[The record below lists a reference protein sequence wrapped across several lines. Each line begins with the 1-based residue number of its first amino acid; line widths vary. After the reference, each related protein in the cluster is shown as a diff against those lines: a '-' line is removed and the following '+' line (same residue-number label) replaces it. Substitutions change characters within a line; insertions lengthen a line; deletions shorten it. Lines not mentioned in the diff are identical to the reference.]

1 METKHASKTVR
12 SGNARN
18 VLIIGGGITGLTLA
32 LSLHEA
38 GVPCRVFEAAAEL
51 KWLGVGINLLPHAVR
66 ELTELRLAE
75 HLERHAVVT
84 REMCFYN
91 RFGQFIYKEPRGRY
105 AGYDWPQ
112 FSIHR
117 GELHRVLV
125 EAVRERLGSDAIA
138 LGHRCEALEQDGERV
153 TVRFA
158 GRPSVRG
165 SVAIACDG
173 VHSAVRRQL
182 YPDEG
187 PPVYTGI
194 NMWRGVTRW
203 PPYLSG
209 ESIVQCGW
217 LDVGKIVVY
226 PIGKELDAQGRQL
239 VNWIAEIR
247 SPRNVQADWNLN
259 GRLEDFLPTFAS
271 FRFDWLDVA
280 EMLRNAE
287 VVLEYPMV
295 DRDPLSRWSHGRVT
309 LVGDAAHPM
318 YPRGANGAAQGILDA
333 RALAGCLARERDA
346 VAALKAYEDTRLA
359 AANQVV
365 LASRSTSGW
374 LSPDTILRVVHE
386 RTGDQPFKRIED
398 VVTQEELAALM
409 EKYKR
414 VAGFER
420 AALSKRRSLV
430 SP

>member
-1 METKHASKTVR
+1 MR
-12 SGNARN
+12 SENARD
-18 VLIIGGGITGLTLA
+18 VLIIGGGVTGLTLA
-32 LSLHEA
+32 LSLHEVGIA
-38 GVPCRVFEAAAEL
+38 CNVYEAAPQL

-66 ELTELRLAE
+66 ELTELGLAE
-75 HLERHAVVT
+75 RLERHAVLT

-91 RFGQFIYKEPRGRY
+91 RFGQFVYKEPRGRY
-105 AGYDWPQ
+105 AGYAWPQ

-125 EAVRERLGSDAIA
+125 EAVRERLGADAIA
-138 LGHRCEALEQDGERV
+138 LGYRCEAIEQGESGV

-158 GRPSVRG
+158 GGKAVRG

-209 ESIVQCGW
+209 ESFVQCGW

-226 PIGKELDAQGRQL
+226 PIGKELDAQGRRL
-239 VNWIAEIR
+239 VTWTAEFR
-247 SPRNVQADWNLN
+247 SPRNVRADWNLN
-259 GRLEDFLPTFAS
+259 GSLADFLPTFES
-271 FRFDWLDVA
+271 FRFEWLDVA

-295 DRDPLSRWSHGRVT
+295 DRDPVLRWTFGRVT

-318 YPRGANGAAQGILDA
+318 HPRGANGAAQGILDA
-333 RALAGCLARERDA
+333 RTLAGCLARERDPA
-346 VAALKAYEDTRLA
+346 AALKGYEDARLK
-359 AANQVV
+359 AANEVV
-365 LASRSTSGW
+365 LASRSI
-374 LSPDTILRVVHE
+374 SPDTILRVVHE
-386 RTGDQPFKRIED
+386 RTGDKPFERVED
-398 VVTQEELAALM
+398 VVSEEELAALM

-420 AALSKRRSLV
+420 EALKHRPSLV

>member
-1 METKHASKTVR
+1 MR
-12 SGNARN
+12 SENARD
-18 VLIIGGGITGLTLA
+18 VLIIGGGVTGLTLA

-38 GVPCRVFEAAAEL
+38 GIPCRVFEAATEL

-66 ELTELRLAE
+66 ELTELGLAGR
-75 HLERHAVVT
+75 LERHAVLT

-91 RFGQFIYKEPRGRY
+91 RFGQFVYKEPRGRY
-105 AGYDWPQ
+105 AGYEWPQ

-117 GELHRVLV
+117 GDLYRVLV
-125 EAVRERLGSDAIA
+125 DAVRERLGADAIT
-138 LGHRCEALEQDGERV
+138 LGARCEAVEQDAEGV
-153 TVRFA
+153 TVRCA
-158 GRPSVRG
+158 GRPPLRG

-173 VHSAVRRQL
+173 VHSAVRKQL

-203 PPYLSG
+203 QPYLSG
-209 ESIVQCGW
+209 ESFVQCGW

-226 PIGKELDAQGRQL
+226 PIRKELDSQGRQL
-239 VNWIAEIR
+239 INWTAEIR

-259 GRLEDFLPTFAS
+259 GRLEDFLPTFES
-271 FRFDWLDVA
+271 FRFEWLDVA

-295 DRDPLSRWSHGRVT
+295 DREPLPRWTQGRVT
-309 LVGDAAHPM
+309 LAGDAAHPM
-318 YPRGANGAAQGILDA
+318 VPRGANGAAQGILDA
-333 RALAGCLARERDA
+333 RTLAGCLARERDR
-346 VAALKAYEDTRLA
+346 VAALRAYEDARLKS
-359 AANQVV
+359 ANEVV
-365 LASRSTSGW
+365 LASRAI
-374 LSPDTILRVVHE
+374 SPDIILRVVHE
-386 RTGDQPFKRIED
+386 RTGDKLFGRIEE
-398 VVTQEELAALM
+398 VVSEAELAALM

-420 AALSKRRSLV
+420 ETLKHRPSLV

>member
-1 METKHASKTVR
+1 MR
-12 SGNARN
+12 SENARD
-18 VLIIGGGITGLTLA
+18 VLIIGGGVTGLTLA
-32 LSLHEA
+32 LSLHEVGIA
-38 GVPCRVFEAAAEL
+38 CRAYEAAPQL

-66 ELTELRLAE
+66 ELTELGVAE
-75 HLERHAVVT
+75 HLERRAVLT

-91 RFGQFIYKEPRGRY
+91 RFGQFVYKEPRGRY
-105 AGYDWPQ
+105 AGYAWPQ

-125 EAVRERLGSDAIA
+125 EAVRERLGADAIA
-138 LGHRCEALEQDGERV
+138 LGYRCEAIEQGESGV

-158 GRPSVRG
+158 GGKTVRG

-173 VHSAVRRQL
+173 FHSAVRRQL

-209 ESIVQCGW
+209 ESFVQCGW

-226 PIGKELDAQGRQL
+226 PIGKELDALGRQL
-239 VNWIAEIR
+239 ITWTAEFR

-259 GRLEDFLPTFAS
+259 GRLADFLPTFES
-271 FRFDWLDVA
+271 FRFEWLDVA

-295 DRDPLSRWSHGRVT
+295 DRDPILRWTFGRVT

-318 YPRGANGAAQGILDA
+318 HPRGANGAAQGILDA
-333 RALAGCLARERDA
+333 RTLAGCLARERDR
-346 VAALKAYEDTRLA
+346 VAALRAYEDTRLKS
-359 AANQVV
+359 ANEVV
-365 LASRSTSGW
+365 LASRSI
-374 LSPDTILRVVHE
+374 SPDIVLRVVHE
-386 RTGDQPFKRIED
+386 RTGDRPFKSVED
-398 VVTQEELAALM
+398 VVTEEELAALM

-420 AALSKRRSLV
+420 ETLKRRPSLV
-430 SP
+430 SPQ

>member
-1 METKHASKTVR
+1 MR
-12 SGNARN
+12 SENARD
-18 VLIIGGGITGLTLA
+18 VLIIGGGVTGLTLA

-38 GVPCRVFEAAAEL
+38 RIPCRVYEAATEL
-51 KWLGVGINLLPHAVR
+51 KWHGVGINLLPHAVR
-66 ELTELRLAE
+66 ELTELGLAGR
-75 HLERHAVVT
+75 LERRAVLT

-91 RFGQFIYKEPRGRY
+91 RFGQFVYKEPRGRY

-125 EAVRERLGSDAIA
+125 DAVRERLGADSVA
-138 LGHRCEALEQDGERV
+138 LGHRCETLEQDAGGV
-153 TVRFA
+153 TASFA
-158 GRPSVRG
+158 GRAPVRG
-165 SVAIACDG
+165 AVAIACDG
-173 VHSAVRRQL
+173 IHSAVRRQL

-187 PPVYTGI
+187 PPVYSGI

-203 PPYLSG
+203 KPYLSG
-209 ESIVQCGW
+209 ESFVQCGW

-226 PIGKELDAQGRQL
+226 PIGREPDEQGRQL
-239 VNWIAEIR
+239 ITWTAEFR

-259 GRLEDFLPTFAS
+259 GRLADFLPTFES
-271 FRFDWLDVA
+271 FRFEWLDVA

-295 DRDPLSRWSHGRVT
+295 DRDPVPRWTFGRVT

-318 YPRGANGAAQGILDA
+318 HPRGANGAAQGILDA
-333 RALAGCLARERDA
+333 RTLAGCLARGRDP
-346 VAALKAYEDTRLA
+346 VTALEAYEKARLKP
-359 AANQVV
+359 ANEVV
-365 LASRSTSGW
+365 LASRSI
-374 LSPDTILRVVHE
+374 SPDTILRLVHE
-386 RTGDQPFKRIED
+386 RTGDKPFERVED
-398 VVTQEELAALM
+398 VVSGEELAALM

-420 AALSKRRSLV
+420 EALKNRPSLV
-430 SP
+430 S

>member
-1 METKHASKTVR
+1 VR
-12 SGNARN
+12 SENARD
-18 VLIIGGGITGLTLA
+18 VLIIGGGVTGLTLA

-38 GVPCRVFEAAAEL
+38 GIPCRVFEAATEL

-66 ELTELRLAE
+66 ELTELGLADR
-75 HLERHAVVT
+75 LERHAVLT

-91 RFGQFIYKEPRGRY
+91 RYGQFVYKEPRGRH

-125 EAVRERLGSDAIA
+125 EAVRERLGPDAIT
-138 LGHRCEALEQDGERV
+138 LGARCEALEQDGDSA

-158 GRPSVRG
+158 DRPLARG
-165 SVAIACDG
+165 AVAIACDG
-173 VHSAVRRQL
+173 IHSAVRGQL
-182 YPDEG
+182 YPGEG

-203 PPYLSG
+203 KPYLSG
-209 ESIVQCGW
+209 ESFVQCGW

-226 PIGKELDAQGRQL
+226 PIAKELDAQGRQL
-239 VNWIAEIR
+239 VNWTAEIR

-259 GRLEDFLPTFAS
+259 GRLEDFLPTFES
-271 FRFDWLDVA
+271 FRFEWLDVA
-280 EMLRNAE
+280 EMLRSAE

-295 DRDPLSRWSHGRVT
+295 DREPLPRWTQGRVT
-309 LVGDAAHPM
+309 LAGDAAHPM
-318 YPRGANGAAQGILDA
+318 VPRGANGAAQGILDA
-333 RALAGCLARERDA
+333 RTLAGCLARGREP
-346 VAALKAYEDTRLA
+346 VAALRAYEDARRKS
-359 AANQVV
+359 ANEVV
-365 LASRSTSGW
+365 LASRSI
-374 LSPDTILRVVHE
+374 SPDTILRVVHE
-386 RTGDQPFKRIED
+386 RTGDKPFERVGD
-398 VVTQEELAALM
+398 VVSEAELAALM

-420 AALSKRRSLV
+420 EELKRRPSLV
-430 SP
+430 SPLGNRV

>member
-1 METKHASKTVR
+1 MR
-12 SGNARN
+12 SENARD
-18 VLIIGGGITGLTLA
+18 VLIIGGGVTGLTLA

-38 GVPCRVFEAAAEL
+38 GIPCRIYEAAPEL
-51 KWLGVGINLLPHAVR
+51 KGLGVGINLLPHAVR
-66 ELTELRLAE
+66 ELTELGLAE
-75 HLERHAVVT
+75 RLERHAVLT

-91 RFGQFIYKEPRGRY
+91 RFGQFVYKEPRGRY

-117 GELHRVLV
+117 GDLHRVQV
-125 EAVRERLGSDAIA
+125 EAVRERLGEHALV
-138 LGHRCEALEQDGERV
+138 LGHRCEGLEQDAGGV

-158 GRPSVRG
+158 GRAPVRG
-165 SVAIACDG
+165 AVAIACDG
-173 VHSAVRRQL
+173 IHSAVRRQL

-194 NMWRGVTRW
+194 NMWRGLTRW

-209 ESIVQCGW
+209 ESFVQCGW

-226 PIGKELDAQGRQL
+226 PIRKELDAQGRQL
-239 VNWIAEIR
+239 INWTAEIR
-247 SPRNVQADWNLN
+247 SPRNVQADWSLN
-259 GRLEDFLPTFAS
+259 GRLDDFLPTFAS

-295 DRDPLSRWSHGRVT
+295 DRDPLSRWTQGRVT
-309 LVGDAAHPM
+309 LAGDAAHPM
-318 YPRGANGAAQGILDA
+318 HPRGANGAAQGILDA
-333 RALAGCLARERDA
+333 RTLAGCLARERDP
-346 VAALKAYEDTRLA
+346 VTALKAYEDARLK
-359 AANQVV
+359 AANEVV
-365 LASRSTSGW
+365 LASRAI
-374 LSPDTILRVVHE
+374 SPDTILRLVHE
-386 RTGDQPFKRIED
+386 RTGDKPFERVED
-398 VVTQEELAALM
+398 VVSGEELAALM

-420 AALSKRRSLV
+420 EALKKRRSLV

>member
-1 METKHASKTVR
+1 MR
-12 SGNARN
+12 SENSRD
-18 VLIIGGGITGLTLA
+18 VLIIGGGVTGLTLA

-38 GVPCRVFEAAAEL
+38 GIPCRVFEAASEL
-51 KWLGVGINLLPHAVR
+51 RWLGVGINLLPHAVR
-66 ELTELRLAE
+66 ELTELGLADR
-75 HLERHAVVT
+75 LERHAVQT

-91 RFGQFIYKEPRGRY
+91 RFGQFVYREPRGRH

-112 FSIHR
+112 YSIHR
-117 GELHRVLV
+117 GDLHRVLV
-125 EAVRERLGSDAIA
+125 EAVRERLGTDAIA
-138 LGHRCEALEQDGERV
+138 LDHRCEAIEQDESGA
-153 TVRFA
+153 TVRFGGGKA
-158 GRPSVRG
+158 VRG
-165 SVAIACDG
+165 ACMIACDG
-173 VHSAVRRQL
+173 VHSAVRGQL

-203 PPYLSG
+203 KPYLSG
-209 ESIVQCGW
+209 ESFVQCGW

-226 PIGKELDAQGRQL
+226 PIGKGLDAQGRQL
-239 VNWIAEIR
+239 ITWTAEFR

-259 GRLEDFLPTFAS
+259 GRLEDFLPTFES
-271 FRFDWLDVA
+271 FRFEWLDVA

-295 DRDPLSRWSHGRVT
+295 DRDPLSRWTFGRVT

-333 RALAGCLARERDA
+333 RTLAGCLARGREP
-346 VAALKAYEDTRLA
+346 VAALKAYEDARLQ
-359 AANQVV
+359 AANAVV
-365 LASRSTSGW
+365 LASRAI
-374 LSPDTILRVVHE
+374 SPDTILRVVHE
-386 RTGDQPFKRIED
+386 RTGDQPFERVED
-398 VVTQEELAALM
+398 VVSEEELAALM

-420 AALSKRRSLV
+420 ETLKSRPSLV
-430 SP
+430 LP